1 MSISR
6 RNFLRGVGI
15 GCSACAIGSFPPGA
29 LARNSPESIK
39 GKTSLTPSLCEM
51 CSYRCPIQAQVINN
65 KTVFIQ
71 GNPNAPQQGTRVCA
85 RGGSGVSL
93 VNDPHRIVKPM
104 KRTGPRGSGEWQVIS
119 WEQAYKEIAE
129 KMTAIKTQHGP
140 QGVVFSSKS
149 GSLSGHLF
157 QLATA
162 FGSPNTFTHAST
174 CPAGKSIAAKV
185 MMGGDL
191 AMDIA
196 NTRYMVSFGHNLY
209 EGIEVAE
216 THELM
221 MAQEKGAKMVS
232 FDPRLSV
239 FSSKA
244 DEWHALKP
252 GGDLPVLM
260 AMCHVM
266 INEKLY
272 DADFVARYTTG
283 FDQLAEAVQET
294 TPEWA
299 QKQAD
304 VPADVIVRVTR
315 EMAACAPHAI
325 VSPGHRATF
334 SQEEIDMRRMI
345 FTLNVLLGNI
355 EREGGLYQKKAAATY
370 NKLAGEKVAPV
381 LAKPDVKLPK
391 PTAQRIDLVAPQFK
405 YIAAG
410 GGVVQSIID
419 AVLNQTPYPVKG
431 WIMSRH
437 NPFQTV
443 TCRPDLVK
451 TVTCRPD
458 LVKTVEQLDLVVSC
472 DVYLSESAAYA
483 DYLLPECTYLER
495 DEEVSDMS
503 GLNPAY
509 ALRQQVVEPIG
520 DARPSWQ
527 IWKELAV
534 QLGLGQFYPWQDMQT
549 RQLYQ
554 LNGDHAL
561 SAELREKGYREWG
574 VPLLLREPEAVRQF
588 VERYPGAVSVDSDG
602 TYGEQLRFKS
612 PSGKIELY
620 SEELETLLPGYG
632 IPRARNFA
640 LKGDSELYFIQGKVA
655 VHTNGATQY
664 VPLLSELMWDNA
676 VWIHPQTAREKG
688 IKSGDD
694 IWLENA
700 TGKEKGKALVTAGI
714 RPDTLFVYMG
724 FGAKAGA
731 KTAATT
737 HGIHCGNLLPH
748 VTSPVSGTV
757 VHTAGVTLRRA

>member
-6 RNFLRGVGI
+6 RDFLRGLGI
-15 GCSACAIGSFPPGA
+15 GCSACALGSFPPGA
-29 LARNSPESIK
+29 LAHNPVK
-39 GKTSLTPSLCEM
+39 NLNGKERLTSSLCEM
-51 CSYRCPIQAQVINN
+51 CSYRCPIQAQVKNN

-71 GNPNAPQQGTRVCA
+71 GNPHAPQQGTRVCA

-104 KRTGPRGSGEWQVIS
+104 KRSGPRGSGEWQTIS
-119 WEQAYKEIAE
+119 WQQAYNEIAA
-129 KMTAIKTQHGP
+129 KMMAIKQQHGP
-140 QGVVFSSKS
+140 EAIVFSSKS
-149 GSLSGHLF
+149 GSLASHLF
-157 QLATA
+157 HLATA

-174 CPAGKSIAAKV
+174 CPAGKTIAAKV

-191 AMDIA
+191 AMDII
-196 NTRYMVSFGHNLY
+196 NTRYLVSFGHNLY
-209 EGIEVAE
+209 EGIEVAD

-221 MAQEKGAKMVS
+221 TAQEKGAKMVS

-244 DEWHALKP
+244 DEWHAIRP

-266 INEKLY
+266 IKENLY
-272 DADFVARYTTG
+272 DTAFVERYTTG
-283 FDQLAEAVQET
+283 FSQLSDAVANA

-299 QKQAD
+299 QKLAD
-304 VPADVIVRVTR
+304 VPAEVIVRVTR
-315 EMAACAPHAI
+315 EMAACAPRAI

-345 FTLNVLLGNI
+345 FTLNALLGNI
-355 EREGGLYQKKAAATY
+355 ERRGGLYQKKAATTY

-381 LAKPDVKLPK
+381 LAKPDVKNMPK
-391 PTAQRIDLVAPQFK
+391 PKAQRIDLVAPQFK

-431 WIMSRH
+431 WLMSRH

-451 TVTCRPD
+451 TVER
-458 LVKTVEQLDLVVSC
+458 LDLVVSC

-495 DEEVSDMS
+495 DEEVTDMS
-503 GLNPAY
+503 GLHPAY
-509 ALRQQVVEPIG
+509 ALRQQVVEPVG
-520 DARPSWQ
+520 EARPSWQ
-527 IWKELAV
+527 IWKELGQ
-534 QLGLGQFYPWQDMQT
+534 QLGLGQYYPWQDMQT

-561 SAELREKGYREWG
+561 ANGLREKGYLEWG
-574 VPLLLREPEAVRQF
+574 IPLLLREAESVQQF
-588 VERYPGAVSVDSDG
+588 TARYPNALPADSDN
-602 TYGEQLRFKS
+602 TYGEQLHFKS
-612 PSGKIELY
+612 PSGKIELC
-620 SEELETLLPGYG
+620 SETLEELLPGYG
-632 IPRARNFA
+632 VPRARDFA
-640 LKGDSELYFIQGKVA
+640 LKRDDELYFIQGKVA

-676 VWIHPQTAREKG
+676 VWIHPQTARAKG
-688 IKSGDD
+688 IKNGDE
-694 IWLENA
+694 IWLQNA
-700 TGKEKGKALVTAGI
+700 TGKEKGRALVTPGI
-714 RPDTLFVYMG
+714 RPDTVFVYMG
-724 FGAKAGA
+724 FGAKTGA

-757 VHTAGVTLRRA
+757 VHTAGITLSRA

>member
-1 MSISR
+1 
-6 RNFLRGVGI
+6 
-15 GCSACAIGSFPPGA
+15 
-29 LARNSPESIK
+29 
-39 GKTSLTPSLCEM
+39 
-51 CSYRCPIQAQVINN
+51 
-65 KTVFIQ
+65 
-71 GNPNAPQQGTRVCA
+71 
-85 RGGSGVSL
+85 
-93 VNDPHRIVKPM
+93 
-104 KRTGPRGSGEWQVIS
+104 
-119 WEQAYKEIAE
+119 
-129 KMTAIKTQHGP
+129 
-140 QGVVFSSKS
+140 
-149 GSLSGHLF
+149 
-157 QLATA
+157 
-162 FGSPNTFTHAST
+162 
-174 CPAGKSIAAKV
+174 

-209 EGIEVAE
+209 EGIEVAD

-221 MAQEKGAKMVS
+221 TAQEKGAKMVS

-266 INEKLY
+266 INENLY

-283 FDQLAEAVQET
+283 FEQLAEAVQET

-299 QKQAD
+299 QQLAD
-304 VPADVIVRVTR
+304 VPADVIVRITR

-431 WIMSRH
+431 WSMSRH
-437 NPFQTV
+437 NPFQ
-443 TCRPDLVK
+443 

-561 SAELREKGYREWG
+561 SAELRQKGYREWG

-588 VERYPGAVSVDSDG
+588 VERYPGAVAVDSDG

-700 TGKEKGKALVTAGI
+700 TGKEKGKALATAGI

>member
-1 MSISR
+1 
-6 RNFLRGVGI
+6 
-15 GCSACAIGSFPPGA
+15 
-29 LARNSPESIK
+29 
-39 GKTSLTPSLCEM
+39 M
-51 CSYRCPIQAQVINN
+51 CSFRCPIQAQVINN

-104 KRTGPRGSGEWQVIS
+104 KRTGPRGSGDWQVIS

-129 KMTAIKTQHGP
+129 KMTAIKTQYGP

-157 QLATA
+157 HLATA

-174 CPAGKSIAAKV
+174 CPAGKAIAAKV

-209 EGIEVAE
+209 EGIEVAD

-221 MAQEKGAKMVS
+221 TAQEKGAKMVS

-266 INEKLY
+266 INENLY

-283 FDQLAEAVQET
+283 FEQLAEAVQET

-299 QKQAD
+299 QQLAD
-304 VPADVIVRVTR
+304 VPAEVIVRVTR

-355 EREGGLYQKKAAATY
+355 EREGGLYQKKAAGTY

-451 TVTCRPD
+451 TV
-458 LVKTVEQLDLVVSC
+458 EQLDLVVSC

-527 IWKELAV
+527 IWKELAM

-561 SAELREKGYREWG
+561 SAELRQKGYREWG

-588 VERYPGAVSVDSDG
+588 VERYPGAVAVDSDG

>member
-1 MSISR
+1 
-6 RNFLRGVGI
+6 
-15 GCSACAIGSFPPGA
+15 
-29 LARNSPESIK
+29 
-39 GKTSLTPSLCEM
+39 
-51 CSYRCPIQAQVINN
+51 
-65 KTVFIQ
+65 
-71 GNPNAPQQGTRVCA
+71 
-85 RGGSGVSL
+85 
-93 VNDPHRIVKPM
+93 
-104 KRTGPRGSGEWQVIS
+104 
-119 WEQAYKEIAE
+119 
-129 KMTAIKTQHGP
+129 
-140 QGVVFSSKS
+140 
-149 GSLSGHLF
+149 
-157 QLATA
+157 
-162 FGSPNTFTHAST
+162 
-174 CPAGKSIAAKV
+174 

-209 EGIEVAE
+209 EGIEVAD

-221 MAQEKGAKMVS
+221 TAQEKGAKMVS

-266 INEKLY
+266 INENLY

-283 FDQLAEAVQET
+283 FEQLAEAVQET

-299 QKQAD
+299 QQLAD

-431 WIMSRH
+431 WVMSRH
-437 NPFQTV
+437 NPFQ
-443 TCRPDLVK
+443 

-561 SAELREKGYREWG
+561 SAELRQKGYREWG

-588 VERYPGAVSVDSDG
+588 VERYPGAVAVDSDG

>member
-1 MSISR
+1 M
-6 RNFLRGVGI
+6 
-15 GCSACAIGSFPPGA
+15 
-29 LARNSPESIK
+29 
-39 GKTSLTPSLCEM
+39 
-51 CSYRCPIQAQVINN
+51 INN

-104 KRTGPRGSGEWQVIS
+104 KRTGPRGSGDWQVIS

-129 KMTAIKTQHGP
+129 KMTAIKTQYGP

-157 QLATA
+157 HLATA

-174 CPAGKSIAAKV
+174 CPAGKAIAAKV

-209 EGIEVAE
+209 EGIEVAD

-221 MAQEKGAKMVS
+221 TAQEKGAKMVS

-266 INEKLY
+266 INENLY
-272 DADFVARYTTG
+272 DAEFVARYTTG
-283 FDQLAEAVQET
+283 FEQLAEAVQET

-299 QKQAD
+299 QQLAD
-304 VPADVIVRVTR
+304 VPADVIVRITR

-370 NKLAGEKVAPV
+370 NKLAGVKVAPV

-437 NPFQTV
+437 NPFQ
-443 TCRPDLVK
+443 

-561 SAELREKGYREWG
+561 SAELRQKGYREWG

-588 VERYPGAVSVDSDG
+588 VERYPGAVAVDSDG

>member
-1 MSISR
+1 MGISR
-6 RNFLRGVGI
+6 RSFLQGI
-15 GCSACAIGSFPPGA
+15 GFSCTACSLSTFAPGA
-29 LARNSPESIK
+29 LALNP
-39 GKTSLTPSLCEM
+39 GKYITGKKTLTPTLCEM
-51 CSYRCPIQAQVINN
+51 CSFRCPVQAQVINN

-71 GNPNAPQQGTRVCA
+71 GNPHAPQQGTRVCA

-104 KRTGPRGSGEWQVIS
+104 KRSGPRGSGVWQTIS
-119 WEQAYKEIAE
+119 WQQAYSEIAG
-129 KMTAIKTQHGP
+129 KMMAIKQKHGP
-140 QGVVFSSKS
+140 EAVVFSSKS
-149 GSLSGHLF
+149 GSLASHLF
-157 QLATA
+157 HLATA

-174 CPAGKSIAAKV
+174 CPAGKAIAAKV

-191 AMDIA
+191 AMDIV
-196 NTRYMVSFGHNLY
+196 NTRYLVSFGHNLY
-209 EGIEVAE
+209 EGIEVAD

-221 MAQEKGAKMVS
+221 TAQEKGAKMVS
-232 FDPRLSV
+232 FDPRLSI

-244 DEWHALKP
+244 DEWHAIRP

-266 INEKLY
+266 IKENLY
-272 DADFVARYTTG
+272 DAAFVERYTTG
-283 FDQLAEAVQET
+283 FNQLSDAVVNA
-294 TPEWA
+294 TPQWA
-299 QKQAD
+299 QKLAD
-304 VPADVIVRVTR
+304 VPAEVIVRVTR
-315 EMAACAPHAI
+315 EMAACAPRAI

-345 FTLNVLLGNI
+345 FTLNALLGNI
-355 EREGGLYQKKAAATY
+355 EREGGLYQKKAAAIY

-381 LAKPDVKLPK
+381 LAKPDVKNMPK
-391 PTAQRIDLVAPQFK
+391 PKAQRIDLVAPQFK

-410 GGVVQSIID
+410 GGIVQSIID

-437 NPFQTV
+437 NPFQTM
-443 TCRPDLVK
+443 
-451 TVTCRPD
+451 TCRPD

-495 DEEVSDMS
+495 DEEVTDMS
-503 GLNPAY
+503 GLHPAY
-509 ALRQQVVEPIG
+509 ALRQQVVEPVAE
-520 DARPSWQ
+520 ARPSWQ
-527 IWKELAV
+527 IWKELGQ
-534 QLGLGQFYPWQDMQT
+534 QLGLGQYYPWQDMQT

-561 SAELREKGYREWG
+561 VAGLREKGYLEWG
-574 VPLLLREPEAVRQF
+574 VPLLLREAESVQQF
-588 VERYPGAVSVDSDG
+588 TARYPNALPVDSDN

-620 SEELETLLPGYG
+620 SETLEELLPGYG
-632 IPRARNFA
+632 VPHARDFT
-640 LKGDSELYFIQGKVA
+640 LKRDDELYFIQGKVA

-676 VWIHPQTAREKG
+676 VWIHPQTASAKG
-688 IKSGDD
+688 IKSGDE
-694 IWLENA
+694 IWLQNS
-700 TGKEKGKALVTAGI
+700 TGKEKGRALVTPAI
-714 RPDTLFVYMG
+714 RPDTVFVYMG

-757 VHTAGVTLRRA
+757 VHTAGVTLSRA

>member
-1 MSISR
+1 
-6 RNFLRGVGI
+6 
-15 GCSACAIGSFPPGA
+15 
-29 LARNSPESIK
+29 
-39 GKTSLTPSLCEM
+39 
-51 CSYRCPIQAQVINN
+51 
-65 KTVFIQ
+65 
-71 GNPNAPQQGTRVCA
+71 
-85 RGGSGVSL
+85 
-93 VNDPHRIVKPM
+93 
-104 KRTGPRGSGEWQVIS
+104 
-119 WEQAYKEIAE
+119 
-129 KMTAIKTQHGP
+129 
-140 QGVVFSSKS
+140 
-149 GSLSGHLF
+149 
-157 QLATA
+157 
-162 FGSPNTFTHAST
+162 ST
-174 CPAGKSIAAKV
+174 CPAGKAIAAKV

-196 NTRYMVSFGHNLY
+196 NTRYLVSFGHNLY
-209 EGIEVAE
+209 EGIEVAD

-221 MAQEKGAKMVS
+221 TAQEKGAKMVS
-232 FDPRLSV
+232 FDPRLSI

-244 DEWHALKP
+244 DEWHAIRP
-252 GGDLPVLM
+252 GGDLAVLL

-266 INEKLY
+266 IDEQLY
-272 DADFVARYTTG
+272 DASFVERYTSG
-283 FDQLAEAVQET
+283 FEQLAQAVKET

-299 QKQAD
+299 AAQAD

-315 EMAACAPHAI
+315 ELAACAPHAI

-355 EREGGLYQKKAAATY
+355 EREGGLYQKKNASVY
-370 NKLAGEKVAPV
+370 NKLAGEKVAPT
-381 LAKPDVKLPK
+381 LAKLNIKNMPK
-391 PTAQRIDLVAPQFK
+391 PTAQRIDLIAPQFK

-419 AVLNQTPYPVKG
+419 AVLTEKPYPIKA

-443 TCRPDLVK
+443 TCRS
-451 TVTCRPD
+451 D

-503 GLNPAY
+503 GLHPAY

-520 DARPSWQ
+520 EARPSWQ
-527 IWKELAV
+527 IWKELGE
-534 QLGLGQFYPWQDMQT
+534 QLGLGLYYPWQDMQT

-561 SAELREKGYREWG
+561 AKELRQKGYLEWG
-574 VPLLLREPEAVRQF
+574 VPLLLREPESVRQF
-588 VERYPGAVSVDSDG
+588 TARYPGAIATDSDN

-620 SEELETLLPGYG
+620 SATLEELLPGYG
-632 IPRARNFA
+632 VPRVRDFA
-640 LKGDSELYFIQGKVA
+640 LKKENELYFIQGKVA

-676 VWIHPQTAREKG
+676 VWVHPQTAQEKG
-688 IKSGDD
+688 IKTGDE

-700 TGKEKGKALVTAGI
+700 TGKEKGKALVTPGI

-757 VHTAGVTLRRA
+757 VHTAGVTLSRA

>member
-29 LARNSPESIK
+29 LARNPTDTLSGRSA
-39 GKTSLTPSLCEM
+39 LTPSLCEM
-51 CSYRCPIQAQVINN
+51 CSFRCPIQAQVVNN

-71 GNPNAPQQGTRVCA
+71 GNPHAPQQGTRICA

-119 WEQAYKEIAE
+119 WQQAYKEIAE
-129 KMTAIKTQHGP
+129 KMNNIKAQSGP
-140 QGVVFSSKS
+140 QSVMFSSKS

-157 QLATA
+157 HLATA

-209 EGIEVAE
+209 EGIEVAD
-216 THELM
+216 TLELM
-221 MAQEKGAKMVS
+221 SAQENGAKMVS

-244 DEWHALKP
+244 DEWHAIRP

-266 INEKLY
+266 IKENLY
-272 DADFVARYTTG
+272 DAAFVERYTSG
-283 FDQLAEAVQET
+283 FTQLTEAVQAA

-299 QKQAD
+299 QQLSD
-304 VPADVIVRVTR
+304 VPADIIVRVTR
-315 EMAACAPHAI
+315 ELAACAPRAI
-325 VSPGHRATF
+325 VSPGHRATY

-345 FTLNVLLGNI
+345 FTLNALLGNI
-355 EREGGLYQKKAAATY
+355 EREGGLYQKKSAATY

-381 LAKPDVKLPK
+381 LAKPDIQNMPK

-405 YIAAG
+405 FIAAS

-419 AVLNQTPYPVKG
+419 AVLNETAYPVKG

-437 NPFQTV
+437 NPLQTV
-443 TCRPDLVK
+443 TCRPA
-451 TVTCRPD
+451 
-458 LVKTVEQLDLVVSC
+458 LVKTVEKLDLVVSC

-509 ALRQQVVEPIG
+509 ALRQQVIKPIG
-520 DARPSWQ
+520 EARPGWQ
-527 IWKELAV
+527 IWKELGE

-549 RQLYQ
+549 RQLHQ

-561 SAELREKGYREWG
+561 SKALRDKGYLEWG
-574 VPLLLREPEAVRQF
+574 VPLLLREPESVRQF
-588 VERYPGAVSVDSDG
+588 AGRYPGAVAMDSDN

-620 SEELETLLPGYG
+620 SETLEALLPGYG
-632 IPRARNFA
+632 APKARDFP
-640 LKGDSELYFIQGKVA
+640 LKKSNELYFIQGKVA

-664 VPLLSELMWDNA
+664 VPMLSELMWDNA

-688 IKSGDD
+688 IKTGDE

-724 FGAKAGA
+724 FGARAGA

-757 VHTAGVTLRRA
+757 VHTAGVTLSRA

>member
-1 MSISR
+1 
-6 RNFLRGVGI
+6 
-15 GCSACAIGSFPPGA
+15 
-29 LARNSPESIK
+29 
-39 GKTSLTPSLCEM
+39 
-51 CSYRCPIQAQVINN
+51 
-65 KTVFIQ
+65 
-71 GNPNAPQQGTRVCA
+71 
-85 RGGSGVSL
+85 
-93 VNDPHRIVKPM
+93 
-104 KRTGPRGSGEWQVIS
+104 
-119 WEQAYKEIAE
+119 
-129 KMTAIKTQHGP
+129 
-140 QGVVFSSKS
+140 
-149 GSLSGHLF
+149 
-157 QLATA
+157 
-162 FGSPNTFTHAST
+162 
-174 CPAGKSIAAKV
+174 

-209 EGIEVAE
+209 EGIEVAD

-221 MAQEKGAKMVS
+221 TAQEKGAKMVS

-244 DEWHALKP
+244 DEWHAIKP

-266 INEKLY
+266 ITEKLY
-272 DADFVARYTTG
+272 DAEFVERYTTG
-283 FDQLAEAVQET
+283 FDQLAEAVQEA
-294 TPEWA
+294 TPGWA
-299 QKQAD
+299 QKLAD
-304 VPADVIVRVTR
+304 VPADVITRVTR

-355 EREGGLYQKKAAATY
+355 EREGGMYQKKAAATY

-381 LAKPDVKLPK
+381 LAKPDAKLPK

-451 TVTCRPD
+451 TV
-458 LVKTVEQLDLVVSC
+458 EQLDLVVSC

-495 DEEVSDMS
+495 DEEVSDIS

-527 IWKELAV
+527 IWKELGE
-534 QLGLGQFYPWQDMQT
+534 QLGLGQYYPWQDMQV

-561 SAELREKGYREWG
+561 SAELRQKGYREWG
-574 VPLLLREPEAVRQF
+574 VPLLLREPESVRQF
-588 VERYPGAVSVDSDG
+588 TAQYPGAVAVDNDG

-640 LKGDSELYFIQGKVA
+640 LKADNELYFIQGKVA

-676 VWIHPQTAREKG
+676 VWIHPKTAGEKG

>member
-1 MSISR
+1 MGISR
-6 RNFLRGVGI
+6 RDFLRGLGI
-15 GCSACAIGSFPPGA
+15 GCSACTLGSFPPGA
-29 LARNSPESIK
+29 LAHNPVK
-39 GKTSLTPSLCEM
+39 NLNGKERLTPSLCEM
-51 CSYRCPIQAQVINN
+51 CSFRCPIQAQVKNN
-65 KTVFIQ
+65 KAVFIQ
-71 GNPNAPQQGTRVCA
+71 GNPHAPKQGTRVCA

-104 KRTGPRGSGEWQVIS
+104 KRIGPRGSGEWQSIS
-119 WEQAYKEIAE
+119 WQQAYNEIAA
-129 KMTAIKTQHGP
+129 KMTEIKQLYGPEAI
-140 QGVVFSSKS
+140 VFSSKS
-149 GSLSGHLF
+149 GSLSSHLF
-157 QLATA
+157 HLATA

-174 CPAGKSIAAKV
+174 CPAGKAIAAKV
-185 MMGGDL
+185 MMGSDL
-191 AMDIA
+191 AMDIV
-196 NTRYMVSFGHNLY
+196 NTRYLVSFGHNLY
-209 EGIEVAE
+209 EGIEVAD

-221 MAQEKGAKMVS
+221 IAQEKGARMIS
-232 FDPRLSV
+232 FDPRLSI

-244 DEWHALKP
+244 DEWHAIRP

-266 INEKLY
+266 IKENLY
-272 DADFVARYTTG
+272 DAAFIERYTTG
-283 FDQLAEAVQET
+283 FSQLSDAVANT
-294 TPEWA
+294 TPQWA
-299 QKQAD
+299 QKLAD
-304 VPADVIVRVTR
+304 VPAEVIVRVTR
-315 EMAACAPHAI
+315 EMAACAPRAI

-345 FTLNVLLGNI
+345 FTLNALLGNI
-355 EREGGLYQKKAAATY
+355 EREGGLYQKKAAAIY

-381 LAKPDVKLPK
+381 LAKPDVKNMPK
-391 PTAQRIDLVAPQFK
+391 PKAQRIDLVAPQFK

-410 GGVVQSIID
+410 GGIVQSIID

-437 NPFQTV
+437 NPFQTM
-443 TCRPDLVK
+443 
-451 TVTCRPD
+451 TCRPD

-495 DEEVSDMS
+495 DEEVTDMS
-503 GLNPAY
+503 GLHPAY
-509 ALRQQVVEPIG
+509 ALRQQVVDPVAE
-520 DARPSWQ
+520 ARPSWQ
-527 IWKELAV
+527 IWKELGQ
-534 QLGLGQFYPWQDMQT
+534 QLGLGQYYPWQDMQT

-561 SAELREKGYREWG
+561 VAGLREKGYLEWG
-574 VPLLLREPEAVRQF
+574 VPLLLREAESVQQF
-588 VERYPGAVSVDSDG
+588 TARYPNALPVDSDN

-620 SEELETLLPGYG
+620 SETLEELLPGYG
-632 IPRARNFA
+632 VPHARDFT
-640 LKGDSELYFIQGKVA
+640 LKRDDELYFIQGKVA

-676 VWIHPQTAREKG
+676 VWIHPQTASAKG
-688 IKSGDD
+688 IKSGDE
-694 IWLENA
+694 IWLQNS
-700 TGKEKGKALVTAGI
+700 TGKEKGRALVTPAI
-714 RPDTLFVYMG
+714 RPDTVFVYMG

-757 VHTAGVTLRRA
+757 VHTAGVTLSRA

>member
-1 MSISR
+1 M
-6 RNFLRGVGI
+6 
-15 GCSACAIGSFPPGA
+15 
-29 LARNSPESIK
+29 
-39 GKTSLTPSLCEM
+39 
-51 CSYRCPIQAQVINN
+51 
-65 KTVFIQ
+65 
-71 GNPNAPQQGTRVCA
+71 
-85 RGGSGVSL
+85 
-93 VNDPHRIVKPM
+93 
-104 KRTGPRGSGEWQVIS
+104 
-119 WEQAYKEIAE
+119 
-129 KMTAIKTQHGP
+129 
-140 QGVVFSSKS
+140 
-149 GSLSGHLF
+149 
-157 QLATA
+157 
-162 FGSPNTFTHAST
+162 
-174 CPAGKSIAAKV
+174 
-185 MMGGDL
+185 
-191 AMDIA
+191 
-196 NTRYMVSFGHNLY
+196 
-209 EGIEVAE
+209 
-216 THELM
+216 
-221 MAQEKGAKMVS
+221 
-232 FDPRLSV
+232 
-239 FSSKA
+239 
-244 DEWHALKP
+244 
-252 GGDLPVLM
+252 
-260 AMCHVM
+260 
-266 INEKLY
+266 
-272 DADFVARYTTG
+272 
-283 FDQLAEAVQET
+283 
-294 TPEWA
+294 
-299 QKQAD
+299 
-304 VPADVIVRVTR
+304 PADVIVRVTR

-345 FTLNVLLGNI
+345 FTLNALLGNI

-381 LAKPDVKLPK
+381 LAKPDAKLPK

-437 NPFQTV
+437 NPFQ
-443 TCRPDLVK
+443 

-561 SAELREKGYREWG
+561 SAELRQKGYREWG
-574 VPLLLREPEAVRQF
+574 IPLLLREPEAVRQF
-588 VERYPGAVSVDSDG
+588 VARYPGAVAVDGDG

-620 SEELETLLPGYG
+620 SEELEALLPGYG

-640 LKGDSELYFIQGKVA
+640 LKGDNELYFIQGKVA

-688 IKSGDD
+688 IKNGDE

>member
-1 MSISR
+1 
-6 RNFLRGVGI
+6 
-15 GCSACAIGSFPPGA
+15 
-29 LARNSPESIK
+29 
-39 GKTSLTPSLCEM
+39 
-51 CSYRCPIQAQVINN
+51 
-65 KTVFIQ
+65 
-71 GNPNAPQQGTRVCA
+71 
-85 RGGSGVSL
+85 
-93 VNDPHRIVKPM
+93 
-104 KRTGPRGSGEWQVIS
+104 
-119 WEQAYKEIAE
+119 
-129 KMTAIKTQHGP
+129 
-140 QGVVFSSKS
+140 
-149 GSLSGHLF
+149 
-157 QLATA
+157 
-162 FGSPNTFTHAST
+162 
-174 CPAGKSIAAKV
+174 

-209 EGIEVAE
+209 EGIEVAD

-221 MAQEKGAKMVS
+221 TAQEKGAKMVS

-266 INEKLY
+266 INENLY

-283 FDQLAEAVQET
+283 FEQLAEAVQET

-299 QKQAD
+299 QQLAD

-431 WIMSRH
+431 WVMSRH
-437 NPFQTV
+437 NPFQ
-443 TCRPDLVK
+443 

-561 SAELREKGYREWG
+561 SAELRQKGYREWG

-588 VERYPGAVSVDSDG
+588 VERYPGAVAVDSDG

-632 IPRARNFA
+632 IPHARNFA

>member
-1 MSISR
+1 
-6 RNFLRGVGI
+6 
-15 GCSACAIGSFPPGA
+15 
-29 LARNSPESIK
+29 
-39 GKTSLTPSLCEM
+39 
-51 CSYRCPIQAQVINN
+51 
-65 KTVFIQ
+65 
-71 GNPNAPQQGTRVCA
+71 
-85 RGGSGVSL
+85 
-93 VNDPHRIVKPM
+93 
-104 KRTGPRGSGEWQVIS
+104 
-119 WEQAYKEIAE
+119 
-129 KMTAIKTQHGP
+129 
-140 QGVVFSSKS
+140 
-149 GSLSGHLF
+149 
-157 QLATA
+157 
-162 FGSPNTFTHAST
+162 
-174 CPAGKSIAAKV
+174 

-191 AMDIA
+191 SMDIA

-209 EGIEVAE
+209 EGIEVAD

-221 MAQEKGAKMVS
+221 TAQERGAKMVS

-244 DEWHALKP
+244 DEWHAIRP

-266 INEKLY
+266 IKENLY
-272 DADFVARYTTG
+272 DAQFVERYTTG
-283 FDQLAEAVQET
+283 FAQLAEAVQET

-299 QKQAD
+299 QKLAD
-304 VPADVIVRVTR
+304 VPAEVITRVTR
-315 EMAACAPHAI
+315 EMAASAPRAI

-355 EREGGLYQKKAAATY
+355 EREGGMYQKKAAATY

-419 AVLNQTPYPVKG
+419 AVLKQTPYPVKG

-437 NPFQTV
+437 NPFQ
-443 TCRPDLVK
+443 

-527 IWKELAV
+527 IWKELGE

-561 SAELREKGYREWG
+561 SAELRQKGYREWG
-574 VPLLLREPEAVRQF
+574 VPLLFREPETVRQF
-588 VERYPGAVSVDSDG
+588 VARYPGAVPADSDG

-620 SEELETLLPGYG
+620 SAELESLLPGYG

-640 LKGDSELYFIQGKVA
+640 LKGENELYFIQGKVA

-676 VWIHPQTAREKG
+676 VWIHPTTAREKG

>member
-1 MSISR
+1 
-6 RNFLRGVGI
+6 
-15 GCSACAIGSFPPGA
+15 
-29 LARNSPESIK
+29 
-39 GKTSLTPSLCEM
+39 M
-51 CSYRCPIQAQVINN
+51 CSFRCPIQAQVINN

-93 VNDPHRIVKPM
+93 INDPHRIVKPM

-119 WEQAYKEIAE
+119 WQQAYKEIAE
-129 KMTAIKTQHGP
+129 KMAAIKNQYGP

-157 QLATA
+157 HLATA

-174 CPAGKSIAAKV
+174 CPAGKAIAAKV

-209 EGIEVAE
+209 EGIEVAD

-221 MAQEKGAKMVS
+221 TAQEKGAKMVS

-244 DEWHALKP
+244 DEWHAIKP

-266 INEKLY
+266 ITEKLY
-272 DADFVARYTTG
+272 DAGFVERYTTG
-283 FDQLAEAVQET
+283 FDQLAEVVQEA

-299 QKQAD
+299 QKLAD
-304 VPADVIVRVTR
+304 VPADVITRVTR

-355 EREGGLYQKKAAATY
+355 EREGGMYQKKAAATY

-381 LAKPDVKLPK
+381 LAKPDAKLPK

-437 NPFQTV
+437 NPFQ
-443 TCRPDLVK
+443 

-527 IWKELAV
+527 IWKELGE
-534 QLGLGQFYPWQDMQT
+534 QLGLGQYYPWQDMQV

-561 SAELREKGYREWG
+561 SAELRQKGYREWG
-574 VPLLLREPEAVRQF
+574 VPLLLREPESVRQF
-588 VERYPGAVSVDSDG
+588 TAQYPGAVAVDNDG

-640 LKGDSELYFIQGKVA
+640 LKADNELYFIQGKVA

-676 VWIHPQTAREKG
+676 VWIHPKTAGEKG

>member
-6 RNFLRGVGI
+6 RSFLQGVGI
-15 GCSACAIGSFPPGA
+15 GCSACALGAFPPGA
-29 LARNSPESIK
+29 LARNPIASIN
-39 GKTSLTPSLCEM
+39 GKTTLTPSLCEM
-51 CSYRCPIQAQVINN
+51 CSFRCPIQAQVVNN

-71 GNPNAPQQGTRVCA
+71 GNPSAPQQGTRICA
-85 RGGSGVSL
+85 RGGSGVGL
-93 VNDPHRIVKPM
+93 VNDPQRIVKPM
-104 KRTGPRGSGEWQVIS
+104 KRTGPRGDGEWQVIS
-119 WEQAYKEIAE
+119 WQQAYQEIAA
-129 KMTAIKTQHGP
+129 KMNAIKAQHGP
-140 QGVVFSSKS
+140 ESVAFSSKS
-149 GSLSGHLF
+149 GSLSSHLF
-157 QLATA
+157 HLATA

-174 CPAGKSIAAKV
+174 CPAGKAIAAKV

-196 NTRYMVSFGHNLY
+196 NTRYLVSFGHNLY
-209 EGIEVAE
+209 EGIEVAD

-221 MAQEKGAKMVS
+221 TAQEKGAKMVS
-232 FDPRLSV
+232 FDPRLSI

-244 DEWHALKP
+244 DEWHAIRP
-252 GGDLPVLM
+252 GGDLAVLL

-266 INEKLY
+266 IDEQLY
-272 DADFVARYTTG
+272 DASFVERYTSG
-283 FDQLAEAVQET
+283 FEQLAQAVKET

-299 QKQAD
+299 AAQAD

-315 EMAACAPHAI
+315 ELAACAPHAI

-355 EREGGLYQKKAAATY
+355 EREGGLYQKKNASVY
-370 NKLAGEKVAPV
+370 NKLAGEKVAPT
-381 LAKPDVKLPK
+381 LAKLNIKNMPK

-419 AVLNQTPYPVKG
+419 AVLTQKPYPIKA

-443 TCRPDLVK
+443 TCRS
-451 TVTCRPD
+451 D

-503 GLNPAY
+503 GLHPAY

-520 DARPSWQ
+520 EARPSWQ
-527 IWKELAV
+527 IWKELGE
-534 QLGLGQFYPWQDMQT
+534 QLGLGQYYPWQDMQT

-561 SAELREKGYREWG
+561 AKELRQKGYLEWG
-574 VPLLLREPEAVRQF
+574 VPLLLREPESVRQF
-588 VERYPGAVSVDSDG
+588 TARYPGAISTDSDN

-620 SEELETLLPGYG
+620 SATLEELLPGYG
-632 IPRARNFA
+632 VPRVRDFA
-640 LKGDSELYFIQGKVA
+640 LKKENELYFIQGKVA

-676 VWIHPQTAREKG
+676 VWVHPQTAQEKG
-688 IKSGDD
+688 IKTGDE

-700 TGKEKGKALVTAGI
+700 TGKEKGKALVTPGI

-757 VHTAGVTLRRA
+757 VHTAGVTLSRA

>member
-1 MSISR
+1 
-6 RNFLRGVGI
+6 
-15 GCSACAIGSFPPGA
+15 
-29 LARNSPESIK
+29 
-39 GKTSLTPSLCEM
+39 
-51 CSYRCPIQAQVINN
+51 
-65 KTVFIQ
+65 
-71 GNPNAPQQGTRVCA
+71 
-85 RGGSGVSL
+85 
-93 VNDPHRIVKPM
+93 
-104 KRTGPRGSGEWQVIS
+104 
-119 WEQAYKEIAE
+119 
-129 KMTAIKTQHGP
+129 
-140 QGVVFSSKS
+140 
-149 GSLSGHLF
+149 
-157 QLATA
+157 
-162 FGSPNTFTHAST
+162 
-174 CPAGKSIAAKV
+174 
-185 MMGGDL
+185 
-191 AMDIA
+191 
-196 NTRYMVSFGHNLY
+196 
-209 EGIEVAE
+209 
-216 THELM
+216 
-221 MAQEKGAKMVS
+221 
-232 FDPRLSV
+232 
-239 FSSKA
+239 
-244 DEWHALKP
+244 
-252 GGDLPVLM
+252 
-260 AMCHVM
+260 
-266 INEKLY
+266 
-272 DADFVARYTTG
+272 
-283 FDQLAEAVQET
+283 
-294 TPEWA
+294 
-299 QKQAD
+299 
-304 VPADVIVRVTR
+304 VIVRVTR
-315 EMAACAPHAI
+315 ELAACAPHAI

-355 EREGGLYQKKAAATY
+355 EREGGLYQKKNASVY
-370 NKLAGEKVAPV
+370 NKLAGEKVAPT
-381 LAKPDVKLPK
+381 LAKLNIKNMPK

-419 AVLNQTPYPVKG
+419 AALTQKPYPIKA

-443 TCRPDLVK
+443 TCRS
-451 TVTCRPD
+451 D

-503 GLNPAY
+503 GLHPAY

-520 DARPSWQ
+520 EARPSWQ
-527 IWKELAV
+527 IWKELGE
-534 QLGLGQFYPWQDMQT
+534 QLGLGQYYPWQDMQT

-561 SAELREKGYREWG
+561 AKELRQKGYLEWG
-574 VPLLLREPEAVRQF
+574 VPLLLREPESVRQF
-588 VERYPGAVSVDSDG
+588 TARYPGAIATDSDN

-620 SEELETLLPGYG
+620 SSTLEELLPGYG
-632 IPRARNFA
+632 VPRVRDFA
-640 LKGDSELYFIQGKVA
+640 LKKENELYFIQGKVA

-676 VWIHPQTAREKG
+676 VWVHPQTAQEKG
-688 IKSGDD
+688 IKTGDE

-700 TGKEKGKALVTAGI
+700 TGKEKGKALVTPGI

-757 VHTAGVTLRRA
+757 VHTAGVTLSRA

>member
-1 MSISR
+1 M
-6 RNFLRGVGI
+6 
-15 GCSACAIGSFPPGA
+15 
-29 LARNSPESIK
+29 IK
-39 GKTSLTPSLCEM
+39 
-51 CSYRCPIQAQVINN
+51 
-65 KTVFIQ
+65 
-71 GNPNAPQQGTRVCA
+71 
-85 RGGSGVSL
+85 
-93 VNDPHRIVKPM
+93 
-104 KRTGPRGSGEWQVIS
+104 
-119 WEQAYKEIAE
+119 
-129 KMTAIKTQHGP
+129 
-140 QGVVFSSKS
+140 
-149 GSLSGHLF
+149 
-157 QLATA
+157 
-162 FGSPNTFTHAST
+162 
-174 CPAGKSIAAKV
+174 
-185 MMGGDL
+185 
-191 AMDIA
+191 
-196 NTRYMVSFGHNLY
+196 
-209 EGIEVAE
+209 
-216 THELM
+216 
-221 MAQEKGAKMVS
+221 
-232 FDPRLSV
+232 
-239 FSSKA
+239 
-244 DEWHALKP
+244 
-252 GGDLPVLM
+252 
-260 AMCHVM
+260 
-266 INEKLY
+266 EKLY
-272 DADFVARYTTG
+272 DAQFVERYTTG
-283 FDQLAEAVQET
+283 FAQLVEAVQET

-299 QKQAD
+299 QKLAD
-304 VPADVIVRVTR
+304 VPADVITRVTR

-345 FTLNVLLGNI
+345 FTLNVLMGNI
-355 EREGGLYQKKAAATY
+355 EREGGMYQKKNAATY

-381 LAKPDVKLPK
+381 LAKPDAKLAK
-391 PTAQRIDLVAPQFK
+391 PAAQRIDMVAPQFK

-437 NPFQTV
+437 NPFQ
-443 TCRPDLVK
+443 

-509 ALRQQVVEPIG
+509 ALRQQVVEPVG

-527 IWKELAV
+527 IWKELGE

-561 SAELREKGYREWG
+561 SAELRQKGYREWG
-574 VPLLLREPEAVRQF
+574 IPLLLREPEMVRQF
-588 VERYPGAVSVDSDG
+588 TAQYPAAVAVDSDG

-632 IPRARNFA
+632 SPRARNFA
-640 LKGDSELYFIQGKVA
+640 LKGDNELYFIQGKVA

-676 VWIHPQTAREKG
+676 VWIHPKTAQEKG

-731 KTAATT
+731 RTAATT

-757 VHTAGVTLRRA
+757 VHTAGVTLSRA

>member
-221 MAQEKGAKMVS
+221 TAQEKGAKMVS

-451 TVTCRPD
+451 TV
-458 LVKTVEQLDLVVSC
+458 EQLDLVVSC

-588 VERYPGAVSVDSDG
+588 VERYPGAVAVDSDG

-620 SEELETLLPGYG
+620 SEELEMLLPGYG

>member
-6 RNFLRGVGI
+6 RSFLQGVGI
-15 GCSACAIGSFPPGA
+15 GCSACALGAFPPGA
-29 LARNSPESIK
+29 LARNPIAGIN
-39 GKTSLTPSLCEM
+39 GKTTLTPSLCEM
-51 CSYRCPIQAQVINN
+51 CSFRCPIQAQVVNN

-71 GNPNAPQQGTRVCA
+71 GNPSAPQQGTRVCA

-93 VNDPHRIVKPM
+93 VNDPQRIVKPM
-104 KRTGPRGSGEWQVIS
+104 KRTGPRG
-119 WEQAYKEIAE
+119 
-129 KMTAIKTQHGP
+129 
-140 QGVVFSSKS
+140 
-149 GSLSGHLF
+149 
-157 QLATA
+157 
-162 FGSPNTFTHAST
+162 
-174 CPAGKSIAAKV
+174 
-185 MMGGDL
+185 GGDL
-191 AMDIA
+191 A
-196 NTRYMVSFGHNLY
+196 
-209 EGIEVAE
+209 
-216 THELM
+216 
-221 MAQEKGAKMVS
+221 
-232 FDPRLSV
+232 
-239 FSSKA
+239 
-244 DEWHALKP
+244 
-252 GGDLPVLM
+252 VLL

-266 INEKLY
+266 IDEQLY
-272 DADFVARYTTG
+272 DASFVERYTSG
-283 FDQLAEAVQET
+283 FEQLAQAVKET

-299 QKQAD
+299 AAQAD

-315 EMAACAPHAI
+315 ELAACAPHAI

-355 EREGGLYQKKAAATY
+355 EREGGLYQKKGASVY
-370 NKLAGEKVAPV
+370 NKLAGEKVAPT
-381 LAKPDVKLPK
+381 LAKLNIKNMPK

-419 AVLNQTPYPVKG
+419 AALTRKPYPIKA

-437 NPFQTV
+437 NPFQ
-443 TCRPDLVK
+443 

-495 DEEVSDMS
+495 DEEISDMS
-503 GLNPAY
+503 GLHPAY

-520 DARPSWQ
+520 EARPSWQ
-527 IWKELAV
+527 IWKELGE
-534 QLGLGQFYPWQDMQT
+534 QLGLGQYYPWQDMQT

-561 SAELREKGYREWG
+561 AKELRQKGYLEWG
-574 VPLLLREPEAVRQF
+574 VPLLLREPESVRQF
-588 VERYPGAVSVDSDG
+588 TARYPGAIATDSDN

-620 SEELETLLPGYG
+620 SVTLEGLLPGYG
-632 IPRARNFA
+632 VPRVRDFA
-640 LKGDSELYFIQGKVA
+640 LKKENELYFIQGKVA

-676 VWIHPQTAREKG
+676 VWVHPQTAQEKG
-688 IKSGDD
+688 IKTGDE

-700 TGKEKGKALVTAGI
+700 TGKEKGKALVTPGI

-757 VHTAGVTLRRA
+757 VHTAGVTLSRA